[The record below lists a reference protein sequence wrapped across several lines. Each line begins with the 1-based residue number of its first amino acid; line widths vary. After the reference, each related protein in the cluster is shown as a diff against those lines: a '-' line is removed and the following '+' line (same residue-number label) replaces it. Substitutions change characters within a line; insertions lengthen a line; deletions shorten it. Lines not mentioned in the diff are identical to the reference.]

1 MALSVNSTNTGQKW
15 QDMVWLIKLWKFR
28 LISEYPEYNAVL
40 VKRLKQ
46 KRLGDE

>member
-1 MALSVNSTNTGQKW
+1 MVLSVNSTNTGQKSL

-46 KRLGDE
+46 KKFRG